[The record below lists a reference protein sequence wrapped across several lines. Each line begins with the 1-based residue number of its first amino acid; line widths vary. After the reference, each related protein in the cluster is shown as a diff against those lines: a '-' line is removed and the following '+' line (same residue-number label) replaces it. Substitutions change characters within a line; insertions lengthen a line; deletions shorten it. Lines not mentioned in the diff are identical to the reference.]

1 MNTLQIFH
9 DSRASGGSRDNSKLL
24 RHFYKRLKTGWYTVN
39 YRGVNLDDST
49 ICAAKRNK
57 KGELKVS

>member
-9 DSRASGGSRDNSKLL
+9 DTKALGNRDNSELLKL
-24 RHFYKRLKTGWYTVN
+24 FYQRLKTGWYTVCYN
-39 YRGVNLDDST
+39 GAKIDAST

-57 KGELKVS
+57 KGEFKI